1 MPEVYPYTSLF
12 YLDLYNNTEKKKF
25 LKQHKSIYAYNV
37 MLLTNIISLFHL
49 DNGKLNYASPKE
61 VFLKKYSFVVVKK
74 QIPLAVKNSSG
85 QTYLKWIFL
94 DFNTHIHVISIY
106 NFNILAA

>member
-61 VFLKKYSFVVVKK
+61 VFFLKKKSFVVVKK

-85 QTYLKWIFL
+85 
-94 DFNTHIHVISIY
+94 
-106 NFNILAA
+106 